1 MLLEASTWRTDPSY
15 AGKVKL
21 WDRQQGK
28 EGGASLS
35 AANTVNDPGITIRL
49 SRLSIFHASFEQGD
63 VASFGRSQ
71 NPGYSSVWKYS
82 DPENIIEQSVMTADM
97 PLLGTPLSC

>member
-63 VASFGRSQ
+63 VAEAKILFF
-71 NPGYSSVWKYS
+71 SVWKYS